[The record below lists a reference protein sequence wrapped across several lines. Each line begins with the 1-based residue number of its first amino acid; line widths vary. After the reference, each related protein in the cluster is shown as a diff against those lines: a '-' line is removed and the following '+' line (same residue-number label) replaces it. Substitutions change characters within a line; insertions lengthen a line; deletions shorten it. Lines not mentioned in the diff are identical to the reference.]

1 MTGSEAT
8 FGQLT
13 HNGIKLAV
21 DEQNA
26 AGGVLGHK
34 IILRAYDDQGRAQEA
49 GTAVTR
55 MITQDRVVAILGE
68 NNSGL
73 TIAGGRIAQ
82 KYGVPVITP
91 SSTHPSVTQVGD
103 MVFRVCFV

>member
-26 AGGVLGHK
+26 AGGVLGKK
-34 IILRAYDDQGRAQEA
+34 IVLRAYDDQGRAQEA

-55 MITQDRVVAILGE
+55 LITQDRAVAILGE
-68 NNSGL
+68 NASGL
-73 TIAGGRIAQ
+73 SIAGGRIAQ
-82 KYGVPVITP
+82 RFGVPLISP

-103 MVFRVCFV
+103 MIFRV